1 MPNSFASNIT
11 PPLIRVFLEK
21 FETQR
26 VLSKMVDTQLLAGKF
41 DPTTGDT
48 VSFKRPTDFRT
59 VRTPTGDV
67 SGETQSDIITG
78 KAQGVVQDYFTAFVD
93 YDEADEA
100 IQMDQLDE
108 LLEPLATRIVTDLE
122 VDFAGFMMRNCGLL
136 QGTPGTAVTTWAQI
150 ADAGALMK
158 STGVPKDSPWFYA
171 VNPFTRANLAEIQR
185 TLASGG
191 TSGALISEA
200 FKEATIADM
209 FAGMRVMEAT
219 ALDTYTTGTGA
230 DRAGTI
236 AVANPDATY
245 LTAKDTM
252 TQSIQVTAFQANLV
266 VTAGEQLQ
274 IVGRNRLNLST
285 RQPVITATGGFV
297 VFTGTVTATV
307 TLDGS
312 GAGTLV
318 VTGPALFETLG
329 QYNTVATAPIVGD
342 VVNLLGAATTTIQP
356 NLFWKKQAFAIGSV
370 PIKRLFATDSFGTT
384 RDGLQIR
391 VTQFSDGLANKQ
403 KVRFD
408 LRPAFGVMNPF
419 FAGHGHG

>member
-1 MPNSFASNIT
+1 MPNSFSSNIT

-48 VSFKRPTDFRT
+48 ISFKRPTDFRS

-78 KAQGVVQDYFTAFVD
+78 KAQGVVQDYITAFVD

-100 IQMDQLDE
+100 IEMDQLDQ
-108 LLEPLATRIVTDLE
+108 LLEPLATRIVTDME
-122 VDFAGFMMRNCGLL
+122 VDFAGFMMRNTGLL
-136 QGTPGTAVTTWAQI
+136 SGTPGTPITTWAQI
-150 ADAGALMK
+150 ADIGALMK
-158 STGVPKDSPWFYA
+158 STGIPKDSPWFVA
-171 VNPFTRANLAEIQR
+171 VNPFTRANLSEIQR
-185 TLASGG
+185 TLSSGG

-266 VTAGEQLQ
+266 VAAGEQLQ

-285 RQPVITATGGFV
+285 RKPIITATGGFV
-297 VFTGTVTATV
+297 VFTGTVVSTV
-307 TLDGS
+307 TLNGS

-318 VTGPALFETLG
+318 ITGPAINETLG
-329 QYNTVATAPIVGD
+329 QYNTVDSAPIVGD
-342 VVNLLGAATTTIQP
+342 VVNLLGAQTTVIQP

-408 LRPAFGVMNPF
+408 LRPAYGVMNPF
-419 FAGHGHG
+419 FAGHGFG